1 MIRKIIFSIGFCFL
15 FISVNAQLYKTLK
28 AKLSFVSEA
37 PMEIIKASNSHVIGA
52 IDTKTRQFSF
62 KVNMKNF
69 EGFNS
74 PLQKEHFFENYMETD
89 QFPESTFVGKI
100 IEPLFEKGKQ
110 TVRAKGNLTIHG
122 ITNEVLIDV
131 SLEWVGK
138 SIHFTSDFV
147 ILLDDY
153 NIHVPRI
160 VIQKIAKE
168 IKVKCKGILE

>member
-89 QFPESTFVGKI
+89 QFPESTFVG
-100 IEPLFEKGKQ
+100 
-110 TVRAKGNLTIHG
+110 
-122 ITNEVLIDV
+122 
-131 SLEWVGK
+131 
-138 SIHFTSDFV
+138 
-147 ILLDDY
+147 
-153 NIHVPRI
+153 
-160 VIQKIAKE
+160 
-168 IKVKCKGILE
+168 